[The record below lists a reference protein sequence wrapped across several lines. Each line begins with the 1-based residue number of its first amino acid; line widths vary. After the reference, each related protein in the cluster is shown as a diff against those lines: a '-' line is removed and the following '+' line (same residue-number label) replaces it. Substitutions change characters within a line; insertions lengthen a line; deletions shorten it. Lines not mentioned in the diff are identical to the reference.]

1 MNNKQMTLS
10 GSGFEKYAKTTRRAR
25 FLADME
31 RVVPWGELCALIE
44 PVYRKA
50 GNGRPPIDLELMLR
64 VYFLTQWFILSDLG
78 VEEAL
83 YDSA

>member
-1 MNNKQMTLS
+1 MSWAQ
-10 GSGFEKYAKTTRRAR
+10 
-25 FLADME
+25 
-31 RVVPWGELCALIE
+31 LCALIE